1 MYVYITLPKYMYDF
15 VYVVKVLYVIAFV
28 FVFMLGFI
36 DMVSF
41 VSGQYVFYNTR
52 GLHGDVDSISATV
65 MQIHEECVL

>member
-1 MYVYITLPKYMYDF
+1 MYDF

-41 VSGQYVFYNTR
+41 VSGQYVFYNIR

>member
-1 MYVYITLPKYMYDF
+1 MYDF

-41 VSGQYVFYNTR
+41 VSGLYLSYVFVV
-52 GLHGDVDSISATV
+52 HMVMSISL
-65 MQIHEECVL
+65 Q

>member
-41 VSGQYVFYNTR
+41 VSGRYLPYVFVV
-52 GLHGDVDSISATV
+52 HMVMSIAL
-65 MQIHEECVL
+65 Q